1 MSFYVGLRQIT
12 LVRKKSVCSMYKMNW
27 GYIFL
32 AVIIYIV
39 IIGCLCSSIRV
50 VPYTKGISYTN
61 VSENFE
67 ERTATNNFA
76 TSLGVEPEP
85 VLCKKVHG
93 FKDLQCCPNAKSQKI
108 DPFGLSKGKPGCDG
122 VGLFNSS
129 GPLCLNENQRRLLQ
143 TRGGNMELP
152 DSQIGP

>member
-1 MSFYVGLRQIT
+1 
-12 LVRKKSVCSMYKMNW
+12 MYKMNW

-39 IIGCLCSSIRV
+39 IVGCLCSSIRV
-50 VPYTKGISYTN
+50 VPYTKGLSYTN
-61 VSENFE
+61 VSENFDV
-67 ERTATNNFA
+67 RNATNNFA